1 MASPKLSVPST
12 LSRETVLFVRVP
24 VVVEERRAQRM
35 TEAARKFVE
44 ALAEAYDE
52 RRSADRT
59 VSARRLNAEL
69 TMDFFNAV
77 IDVLRARAEEPESS
91 LDLLRESA
99 DQQRR
104 QREATRALMQ
114 ESMGTYAE
122 FADFMFSY
130 YWRNKEETESGSEE

>member
-1 MASPKLSVPST
+1 
-12 LSRETVLFVRVP
+12 
-24 VVVEERRAQRM
+24 M

-52 RRSADRT
+52 RHSADRT

-77 IDVLRARAEEPESS
+77 IEVLRARTEEPESS

-130 YWRNKEETESGSEE
+130 YWRNEEENREQL

>member
-1 MASPKLSVPST
+1 MASPKLSVPSA

-59 VSARRLNAEL
+59 VSARR
-69 TMDFFNAV
+69 
-77 IDVLRARAEEPESS
+77 
-91 LDLLRESA
+91 
-99 DQQRR
+99 
-104 QREATRALMQ
+104 
-114 ESMGTYAE
+114 
-122 FADFMFSY
+122 
-130 YWRNKEETESGSEE
+130 